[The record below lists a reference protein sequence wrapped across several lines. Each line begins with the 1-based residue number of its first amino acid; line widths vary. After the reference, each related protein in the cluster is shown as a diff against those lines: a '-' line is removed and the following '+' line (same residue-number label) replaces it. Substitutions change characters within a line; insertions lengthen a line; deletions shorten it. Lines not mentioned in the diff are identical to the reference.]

1 MNGPV
6 NGMLPETGNR
16 QSALALPEGI
26 SPSKRKGLP
35 GLVSRFAI
43 AGLVFCA
50 ALSTATSF
58 TVETGKAV
66 VVTRFGAP
74 VRVRTEPGL
83 LWKLP
88 APLEVGQVVDLQ
100 TRTTSGGLQDVG
112 TRDGLRVLVQAYLA
126 WSVSGD
132 PEHIRHFLRATGNDP
147 DEAARQL
154 RSLLGSTLQI
164 VASDFPLRNLVNTD
178 AREVRIPEFEKKL
191 LAALQPQV
199 EAIYGIHI
207 DQVGM
212 ERLSLPAE
220 TLSATVA
227 RMRAERETVAAART
241 AEGLRQAAAIKSD
254 AQRDARIIVAQAK
267 ADAAIT
273 EAKAREDAAR
283 IYADS
288 YTKNPD
294 LYTTLRTL
302 DTLNSIV
309 GRSTRLVMRTDAP
322 PFNALT
328 GLREAGQGTP
338 ATLPPHRTD
347 DHQTKA
353 RTAR

>member
-1 MNGPV
+1 MNGVSPDQDGRLSTAMPV
-6 NGMLPETGNR
+6 EDAALRTPRRMTGLGM
-16 QSALALPEGI
+16 
-26 SPSKRKGLP
+26 
-35 GLVSRFAI
+35 RFGI

-50 ALSTATSF
+50 TLSAAMSY

-83 LWKLP
+83 SWKLP
-88 APLEVGQVVDLQ
+88 APLEVEQVVDLQ
-100 TRTTSGGLQDVG
+100 ARTTSGGLQDVG
-112 TRDGLRVLVQAYLA
+112 TRDGLRVLIQAYLV
-126 WSVSGD
+126 WSVSDD
-132 PEHIRHFLRATGNDP
+132 PEHVRHFLRTTGNDP

-164 VASDFPLRNLVNTD
+164 VASDFALRNLVNTNPQD
-178 AREVRIPEFEKKL
+178 VKLSEFETKL
-191 LAALQPQV
+191 LGVLRPQA

-207 DQVGM
+207 DQVGV

-254 AQRDARIIVAQAK
+254 AQRDSRIIVAKAK
-267 ADAAIT
+267 AEAAET
-273 EAKAREDAAR
+273 EAHAREEAAR

-288 YTKNPD
+288 YTRNPD
-294 LYTTLRTL
+294 LYATLRTL

-309 GRSTRLVMRTDAP
+309 GKNTRLVLRTDAP

-328 GLREAGQGTP
+328 GFRSADQLLP
-338 ATLPPHRTD
+338 ATSAPYRPDDRALPVVVGGAP
-347 DHQTKA
+347 
-353 RTAR
+353 

>member
-1 MNGPV
+1 MNAPLTGLRP
-6 NGMLPETGNR
+6 GADEAPFSHLPAAGTEPAKKKTL
-16 QSALALPEGI
+16 S
-26 SPSKRKGLP
+26 GLIT
-35 GLVSRFAI
+35 RFGI

-88 APLEVGQVVDLQ
+88 APLESGQVVDLQ

-112 TRDGLRVLVQAYLA
+112 TRDGLRVLIQAYLA
-126 WSVSGD
+126 WSVSSD
-132 PEHIRHFLRATGNDP
+132 PEHIRHFLRATGNEP

-154 RSLLGSTLQI
+154 RSLLGSMLQI

-178 AREVRIPEFEKKL
+178 PHEVRIAEFETKL
-191 LAALQPQV
+191 LNALQTQA

-207 DQVGM
+207 DQIGI

-241 AEGLRQAAAIKSD
+241 AEGLRQAAAVKSD
-254 AQRDARIIVAQAK
+254 AERDARIIVAQAK
-267 ADAAIT
+267 AEAAAT
-273 EAKAREDAAR
+273 EARARADAAR
-283 IYADS
+283 IYAES
-288 YTKNPD
+288 YARNPD
-294 LYTTLRTL
+294 LYTSLRTL
-302 DTLNSIV
+302 DTLNSLV
-309 GRSTRLVMRTDAP
+309 GRNTRLVMRTDAP

-328 GLREAGQGTP
+328 GLQNAAQSIPASLSAPAAG
-338 ATLPPHRTD
+338 PHP
-347 DHQTKA
+347 
-353 RTAR
+353 

>member
-1 MNGPV
+1 MNAPVTGHSTEAGETHGFPLPATGTGP
-6 NGMLPETGNR
+6 
-16 QSALALPEGI
+16 A
-26 SPSKRKGLP
+26 KRKTFSGLIT
-35 GLVSRFAI
+35 RFGI

-50 ALSTATSF
+50 ALSAATSF

-74 VRVRTEPGL
+74 IRVRTEPGL

-88 APLEVGQVVDLQ
+88 APLETGQVIDLQ
-100 TRTTSGGLQDVG
+100 THTTSGGLQDVG
-112 TRDGLRVLVQAYLA
+112 TRDGLRVLIQAYLA
-126 WSVSGD
+126 WSVSSD
-132 PEHIRHFLRATGNDP
+132 PEHIRHFLRATGNNP

-154 RSLLGSTLQI
+154 RSLLGSMLQI

-178 AREVRIPEFEKKL
+178 PHEVRIAAFETKL
-191 LAALQPQV
+191 LNALQPQV

-207 DQVGM
+207 DQVGI

-241 AEGLRQAAAIKSD
+241 AEGLRQAAAVKSD
-254 AQRDARIIVAQAK
+254 AERDARIIVAQAK
-267 ADAAIT
+267 AEAAST
-273 EAKAREDAAR
+273 EAHARADAAR
-283 IYADS
+283 IYAES
-288 YTKNPD
+288 YARNPD

-302 DTLNSIV
+302 DTLNSLV
-309 GRSTRLVMRTDAP
+309 GRNTRLVMRTDSP

-328 GLREAGQGTP
+328 GQQSATQSVPMSLPAP
-338 ATLPPHRTD
+338 ATRP
-347 DHQTKA
+347 
-353 RTAR
+353 